1 MFILKYYTNMTKFGV
16 DYDYCS
22 FNSRTYKIK
31 TLKPWMT
38 LYPQIKEKPQRFMK
52 NNERRVS
59 LETTKRKEKEYLL
72 KHSTED
78 NVFQ

>member
-1 MFILKYYTNMTKFGV
+1 MTKFGV

-38 LYPQIKEKPQRFMK
+38 LYTQIKEKPQRFMK

-59 LETTKRKEKEYLL
+59 LEATKRKEKEYLL